1 MKLVNYKLQNQIEY
15 LSDEKTNSFFKEY
28 LQGILEDKAKPYYQR
43 ADYIGLSL
51 NEIKNKIDTLTS
63 DISDLQNLKKKL
75 SNALEIAKIQVAE
88 IFALN
93 GIDRID
99 GNIISSL
106 TITNSTSK
114 TKDEIIIKNEDALIN
129 LGYVK
134 FSVDIEAIEKA
145 LQTKEGKKEL
155 NKLVQITPITV
166 TTPAK
171 VKVNLKKNSIS
182 KSDSSTNYINSI
194 PIETDEILV
203 IEQEIKNEN
212 LSNNQSEKLLA

>member
-106 TITNSTSK
+106 TLTNSTSK
-114 TKDEIIIKNEDALIN
+114 IKDEIIIKNEDALIN

-155 NKLVQITPITV
+155 KKLVQITPITV

>member
-1 MKLVNYKLQNQIEY
+1 MKLENYKLQNQIEY
-15 LSDEKTNSFFKEY
+15 LSVEKTNSFFKEY

-114 TKDEIIIKNEDALIN
+114 TKDEIIIKNENALIN

>member
-1 MKLVNYKLQNQIEY
+1 MKLVNYQLQTQIEY
-15 LSDEKTNSFFKEY
+15 LSDENKPNNEFFKKY
-28 LQGILEDKAKPYYQR
+28 LQSILEDTSKPYYQR

-51 NEIKNKIDTLTS
+51 NEIKSKIDFLAK
-63 DISDLQNLKKKL
+63 DIADLQALKKKL
-75 SNALEIAKIQVAE
+75 SNALEIAKVQVAE
-88 IFALN
+88 IFLAN

-106 TITNSTSK
+106 TLSNATSK

-134 FSVDIEAIEKA
+134 FSVDIEAVEKA

-155 NKLVQITPITV
+155 KKLVDVMPITV

-171 VKVNLKKNSIS
+171 IKVNAKRVPANNV
-182 KSDSSTNYINSI
+182 DAV
-194 PIETDEILV
+194 ETDEILV
-203 IEQEIKNEN
+203 IEQEIKNE
-212 LSNNQSEKLLA
+212 KLVA

>member
-1 MKLVNYKLQNQIEY
+1 MKLLNYQLQNQIEY
-15 LSDEKTNSFFKEY
+15 LAEEKTNNFFKEY
-28 LQGILEDKAKPYYQR
+28 LQGILEDTSKPYYQR

-51 NEIKNKIDTLTS
+51 NEIKSKIDTLTS
-63 DISDLQNLKKKL
+63 DISELQALKKKL
-75 SNALEIAKIQVAE
+75 SNALDIAKVQVAE
-88 IFALN
+88 IFIAN

-106 TITNSTSK
+106 TLTNATTK

-134 FSVDIEAIEKA
+134 FSVDLEAVEKA

-155 NKLVQITPITV
+155 KKLVDVIPITI

-171 VKVNLKKNSIS
+171 IKVNTKRTSAN
-182 KSDSSTNYINSI
+182 NVEAV
-194 PIETDEILV
+194 ETDEILV
-203 IEQEIKNEN
+203 IEEQIEN
-212 LSNNQSEKLLA
+212 YQSEKLVA